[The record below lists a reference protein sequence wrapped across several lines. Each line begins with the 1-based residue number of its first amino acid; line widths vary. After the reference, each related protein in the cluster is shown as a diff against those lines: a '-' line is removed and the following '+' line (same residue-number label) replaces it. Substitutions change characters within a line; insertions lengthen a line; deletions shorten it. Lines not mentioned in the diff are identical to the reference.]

1 MKIRNILIIA
11 VSFMLMYSC
20 GGEEASVE
28 EVKVPA
34 TAGWSSANMS
44 GCIADGTSNGAPA
57 DAAKCVCEKLEGFY
71 PDYSKFE
78 AIIESDTPTDEDAD
92 KVLSAFML
100 CASLGE

>member
-1 MKIRNILIIA
+1 
-11 VSFMLMYSC
+11 MYGC
-20 GGEEASVE
+20 GGDASDSGG
-28 EVKVPA
+28 
-34 TAGWSSANMS
+34 GWSSADMS

-57 DAAKCVCEKLEGFY
+57 GAAKCVCEKLEGFY